1 MALSAMHVG
10 MHMHVHTCRIG
21 RGRPRGSWCG
31 DSGPMGPRSL
41 QVAAVSAATNQEL
54 LCTPGAH
61 PRLSLGAM
69 HPRSDE
75 VEVEATTY
83 WSTFKGTGVS
93 GVQAVGGV
101 ADGHT
106 GANMWGHMLSL
117 FVFLRI
123 TLRTARAPVLTAAE
137 RAHVSVLSVAC
148 CVSVCCVCR

>member
-1 MALSAMHVG
+1 MHVG

-31 DSGPMGPRSL
+31 DSGPKGPRLL
-41 QVAAVSAATNQEL
+41 QVTAVSAATSQEL

-61 PRLSLGAM
+61 PRLSLGAL
-69 HPRSDE
+69 HPRLAE

-83 WSTFKGTGVS
+83 WSTFKGTGVA

-106 GANMWGHMLSL
+106 GANIWGHMLSL
-117 FVFLRI
+117 FVFLR
-123 TLRTARAPVLTAAE
+123 TAPQTARAPVLTAAE
-137 RAHVSVLSVAC
+137 RAHVSVSSV
-148 CVSVCCVCR
+148 VCCLSGCLVRR